1 MQYKEFKDIK
11 LSRLGMGTMRLP
23 VVNDVFEDIDY
34 EKAQEIIDKAYES
47 GINYYDTAYIY
58 HGGQSE
64 VFLGKAMAKY
74 PRDSYYVADKFNIIF
89 NPDYRAQFEEQL
101 ARLNMDRIDFY
112 LLHAVGDELLDD
124 FLNNG
129 CIEYFEE
136 MRRQGKITY
145 FGFSFHGTPDAL
157 RKMVSAHKW
166 DFVQIQLNYYD
177 WMFESARE
185 QYEILAE
192 AGIPVM
198 VMEPAHGGMLATL
211 NEKTVEMLKMVA
223 PERSVASWAMRW
235 VMSLDSVQ
243 VVLSGM
249 SNVEQMDDNVATFS
263 EGKRLDE
270 GECALVEEV
279 AKLYKEEVAVPCTAC
294 RYCCDNCPMGLD
306 IPKLLAIYNMAKING
321 PWRLGILD
329 SFPEDKRPSACIGC
343 GACTGHCPQSID
355 VPSLMKELCD
365 MKNSL

>member
-1 MQYKEFKDIK
+1 MQYKAFKDIQ

-23 VVNDVFEDIDY
+23 VIDGANDNIDY
-34 EKAQEIIDKAYES
+34 EKAQAIIDKAYAS

-58 HGGQSE
+58 HGGNSE
-64 VFLGKAMAKY
+64 VFLGKAMEKY

-89 NPDYRAQFEEQL
+89 NPDYRDQFNTQL
-101 ARLNMDRIDFY
+101 TRLNMDYVDFY
-112 LLHAVGDELLDD
+112 LLHAVGDENVDD
-124 FLNNG
+124 YLNNG
-129 CIEYFEE
+129 CIEYFED

-145 FGFSFHGTPDAL
+145 FGFSFHGTPDVL
-157 RKMVSAHKW
+157 RKMVKAHQW

-198 VMEPAHGGMLATL
+198 VMEPAHGGMLAKL
-211 NEKTVEMLKMVA
+211 NDTTTEMLKMAA

-249 SNVEQMDDNVATFS
+249 TEMEQMEDNLATFS

-279 AKLYKEEVAVPCTAC
+279 AKLYKAEVSVPCTAC

-306 IPKLLAIYNMAKING
+306 IPDLLALYNMAKING
-321 PWRLGILD
+321 PWRLGILETY
-329 SFPEDKRPSACIGC
+329 PEDKRPTACIGC
-343 GACTGHCPQSID
+343 GACTSHCPQSID
-355 VPSLMKELCD
+355 VPGIMEEL
-365 MKNSL
+365 KNMMQHK